1 MRRRD
6 RVSGSGVAS
15 KDGCSPLL
23 RRCPYQLA
31 FTPRDITVSVARMPV
46 DDVTLRLAKALAS
59 LVRFVEERPS
69 DATEDDDVRALEE
82 VALVLNGAASQDR
95 ARLRAL
101 LGTEVSEW
109 LGLT

>member
-1 MRRRD
+1 
-6 RVSGSGVAS
+6 
-15 KDGCSPLL
+15 
-23 RRCPYQLA
+23 
-31 FTPRDITVSVARMPV
+31 MP
-46 DDVTLRLAKALAS
+46 DDDATLRLAEALAS

-69 DATEDDDVRALEE
+69 DAIEDDDVRALEE